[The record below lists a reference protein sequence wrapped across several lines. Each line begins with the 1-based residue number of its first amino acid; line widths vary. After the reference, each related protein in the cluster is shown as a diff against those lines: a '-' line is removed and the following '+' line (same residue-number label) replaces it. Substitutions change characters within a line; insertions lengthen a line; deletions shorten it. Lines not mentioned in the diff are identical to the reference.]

1 MSPTTSTDA
10 QLAWEA
16 RWSRPAGAAALIGA
30 VALILDFPLR
40 SASLGSGNGADAQLT
55 HVHDHP
61 GLQYLSGGV
70 GLVAG
75 LALALVLFFLYGAT
89 RARRPQL
96 LTAALYLG
104 VAGGLLLG
112 ATRIAQSIGLVDVA
126 KDFAKSR
133 IPSNIAK
140 ITDPQEHLKA
150 IDPKERAKQL
160 GDDSILPTLSAVAFA
175 SLLSC
180 AFSLVLINL
189 NAMRAGLLTQFMGVI
204 GIIVGVLFALFG
216 GPPPIVAGFWMGA
229 IGILLLDRWP
239 GGRGEA
245 WSTGKEGTWLSKGQA
260 MRLEAQQRRE
270 QEESAP
276 EPEPAGDDAE
286 PAAPRR
292 SRKRKKRR

>member
-16 RWSRPAGAAALIGA
+16 RWARPVGVTAAAGA

-40 SASLGSGNGADAQLT
+40 SAALGSGDGADAQLI

-61 GLQYLSGGV
+61 GVQYASGAV

-75 LALALVLFFLYGAT
+75 LALAVTLFYLYGAT

-104 VAGGLLLG
+104 LGGGLVLG
-112 ATRIAQSIGLVDVA
+112 FTRVAQSIGLLHVA
-126 KDFAKSR
+126 ADFAKSR
-133 IPSNIAK
+133 VPADLGK
-140 ITDPQEHLKA
+140 ITNPHDYLKA
-150 IDPKERAKQL
+150 VSPEERAKDA
-160 GDDSILPTLSAVAFA
+160 GSSSILPTLSALAFA
-175 SLLSC
+175 SLLAT

-216 GPPPIVAGFWMGA
+216 GPPPVVAGFWMGA
-229 IGILLLDRWP
+229 IAVLLLDRWP

-245 WSTGKEGTWLSKGQA
+245 WATGEEGVWLSKGQR
-260 MRLEAQQRRE
+260 MRAEQLQRRAA
-270 QEESAP
+270 EEA
-276 EPEPAGDDAE
+276 EAGDAPPAE
-286 PAAPRR
+286 DTERTAARR
-292 SRKRKKRR
+292 SKKRKKRR